1 MPVRRRMARRT
12 GRRAARRTMRKRAAV
27 APMGMRRAAPMSRG
41 RRRRPLAALLAVGGT
56 AAVAYKIGK
65 NNAQKV
71 EQHTG
76 KSFDDLSEEEL
87 GTAMEELDIDLPEED
102 EASGEE
108 LYEEEPD
115 YIEELE
121 RLAGL
126 KEKGII
132 SEEDF
137 EAKKKQLLGL

>member
-1 MPVRRRMARRT
+1 
-12 GRRAARRTMRKRAAV
+12 
-27 APMGMRRAAPMSRG
+27 
-41 RRRRPLAALLAVGGT
+41 LAALLAVGGT

-71 EQHTG
+71 EQYTG

-102 EASGEE
+102 DDGGDLAEYPEE
-108 LYEEEPD
+108 PDEPD
-115 YIEELE
+115 YIDELE

>member
-1 MPVRRRMARRT
+1 
-12 GRRAARRTMRKRAAV
+12 
-27 APMGMRRAAPMSRG
+27 
-41 RRRRPLAALLAVGGT
+41 VGGT

-87 GTAMEELDIDLPEED
+87 AAAMDDLNIELPEEEEGQAGDQYED
-102 EASGEE
+102 EA
-108 LYEEEPD
+108 YADEPD
-115 YIEELE
+115 YIDELE
-121 RLAGL
+121 RLADL

-132 SEEDF
+132 SEDEF
-137 EAKKKQLLGL
+137 ETKKKKLLGL

>member
-1 MPVRRRMARRT
+1 
-12 GRRAARRTMRKRAAV
+12 
-27 APMGMRRAAPMSRG
+27 
-41 RRRRPLAALLAVGGT
+41 VGGT

-87 GTAMEELDIDLPEED
+87 GTAMEELNIELPEED
-102 EASGEE
+102 DDGGDSAEYAEE
-108 LYEEEPD
+108 PEPD

-132 SEEDF
+132 SEEEFD
-137 EAKKKQLLGL
+137 AKKKALLGL